1 MDKQDEQ
8 KLTAIRGIDPDLY
21 HRAKM
26 DALKLAEQEKLNQ
39 GKVKIGTWINDAIRE
54 KLNRD
59 KGG

>member
-1 MDKQDEQ
+1 MNKQDEQ
-8 KLTAIRGIDPDLY
+8 KLTAIRGIDPGLY

-26 DALKLAEQEKLNQ
+26 AALQ

>member
-1 MDKQDEQ
+1 MDKQDTQ
-8 KLTAIRGIDPDLY
+8 KITAIRGIDPDLF

-26 DALKLAEQEKLNQ
+26 AALQ
-39 GKVKIGTWINDAIRE
+39 VKRRIGLWINDAIRE

>member
-1 MDKQDEQ
+1 MDNREKQ
-8 KLTAIRGIDPDLY
+8 KLTAVRGIDPDLY

-26 DALKLAEQEKLNQ
+26 AALQV
-39 GKVKIGTWINDAIRE
+39 KVKIGTWINQAIME